1 MPFEDEGS
9 NPLNQRRFVTD
20 DNVRRRLQSLDIVNR
35 PPLDNLDELPLEDP
49 FGTREITEK
58 FDPANEVIA
67 IDGSRA
73 EIPVGPERYSAS
85 VGFVE
90 VAVVRVET
98 DLLREQRKH
107 QFVNDAITSQSVED
121 HHVRLVMPSRNV
133 VTDDL
138 PPKEA
143 WKKFTFENL
152 KEKEVFGTS
161 LYSAY
166 KLILDW
172 KGHLKSGEIV
182 HPQCPVCGTKKEQLR
197 SADEPEDCE
206 FCGSTIYPT
215 DRLRIYERLGKNQS
229 SMTAIN
235 ILMQI
240 VEQLCTAIVLS
251 NLVEKEGEKISETV
265 IMKDGPLAQFDTA
278 AWIATGMQEWLNA
291 LRERD
296 SLPQPMIM
304 GLHKEGDFGI
314 FSNEIREKLPSTRI
328 VPMSSS
334 FIYDNVV
341 IQREEDE
348 LFGESPKTY
357 YGKNFIYKTK
367 NDYVFPITVPRRFNN
382 DGTLKSASKHYTELP
397 RILSTLED
405 TALALYRDSVIPIHM
420 AHDHATIPEGV
431 GEKVLTELA
440 NQELFNAS
448 DLSRY

>member
-20 DNVRRRLQSLDIVNR
+20 DNVRRRLQSLDIINR
-35 PPLDNLDELPLEDP
+35 PPLDNLEALPLEDP
-49 FGTREITEK
+49 FGTREITEE
-58 FDPANEVIA
+58 FEPADEVIA

-90 VAVVRVET
+90 VAVVKVAT

-107 QFVNDAITSQSVED
+107 QFVNDAVTSQSVED

-133 VTDDL
+133 VTEDL
-138 PPKEA
+138 PQKEA

-152 KEKEVFGTS
+152 RNKEIFGTS
-161 LYSAY
+161 LFSAF
-166 KLILDW
+166 KTILDW
-172 KGHLKSGEIV
+172 KGHLQDGQIV
-182 HPQCPVCGTKKEQLR
+182 HPQCPVCGTKQEQLR
-197 SADEPEDCE
+197 SADEPDKCE

-229 SMTAIN
+229 NMTAIN

-251 NLVEKEGEKISETV
+251 HLVDQQSEAIDETV

-278 AWIATGMQEWLNA
+278 AWIATGMQEWLDDLHN
-291 LRERD
+291 RE

-314 FSNEIREKLPSTRI
+314 FANEIRDKLPSTRI
-328 VPMSSS
+328 IPMSSS

-367 NDYVFPITVPRRFNN
+367 NDYVFPLTVPRRFNS
-382 DGTLKSASKHYTELP
+382 DGTLRSAAKHYSELL

-420 AHDHATIPEGV
+420 AHDYATIPEGV
-431 GEKVLTELA
+431 GEKVLSELA
-440 NQELFNAS
+440 DQELFNAS
-448 DLSRY
+448 DFTH